1 MDEVVEVSA
10 EPGRDIS
17 KLVHEFFFTYV
28 IVIVVMISNYVQ
40 IAITR
45 SVINWLC
52 INYNDWMLILI
63 LMVMIISMVWFMM
76 TLEVVVWVVML
87 VITIINYLVCST
99 TKSTSHRNLRLR

>member
-1 MDEVVEVSA
+1 M
-10 EPGRDIS
+10 
-17 KLVHEFFFTYV
+17 HEFFFTYV

-63 LMVMIISMVWFMM
+63 LMVMIMRMVWFMM